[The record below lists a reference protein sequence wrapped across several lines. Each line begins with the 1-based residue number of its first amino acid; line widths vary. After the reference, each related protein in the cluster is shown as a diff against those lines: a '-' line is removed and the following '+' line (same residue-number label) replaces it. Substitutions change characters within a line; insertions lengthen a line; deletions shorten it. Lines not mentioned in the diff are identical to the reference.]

1 MDVTALDIALV
12 VAVGAGLMALAY
24 RSRHAPK
31 QAIKHCIVAVAGYIT
46 LSVVLAAVMDV
57 WALSSLRSGER
68 HLRSG
73 LAAFRAGDDTEAR
86 RLIAQATS
94 ELDRGDGRIGAWW
107 TRPVEIVPV
116 IGQHQRALRLVT
128 TAVTRASSTAK
139 DTTDVVNFD
148 SLKFANGTVD
158 IAALQSWVEPL
169 ATLNASLEAGSRDL
183 ARADD
188 AWLSA
193 PVQRKVTA
201 ARSELARAIIDLGN
215 VEQAVKLAPQLL
227 GGDRPHR
234 YLMLIL
240 NPTEGRGTV
249 GIVGNIVELNAVD
262 GHIDLGLVYSNDE
275 LNARLGPQGF
285 TPTGPTEAVERYG
298 RFFGDIGEWQE
309 ASISPHFPTVAAFAT
324 QLAAQ
329 SQMAPLDG
337 VIGVDVDVVGRLLE
351 LTGPT
356 TMQGVVEPINGANAQ
371 NMLLFGQ
378 YLAFGE
384 SPEEI
389 QVRQKALGNVVRDVW
404 QKVLDTTPSV
414 PKLAAVLGKS
424 ASQGHL
430 MVWLNDQPAQQLMA
444 NVSLDGALVKPNQ
457 GLLRV
462 VTHNRG
468 ASKIDW
474 FLRRTFDY
482 RITTAGQQLQHE
494 LKIVL
499 RNDSPTSGLPKYI
512 IGGFT
517 DLEPGLNV
525 QLLNVH
531 LDTLPTK
538 VTVDG
543 IDVPFE
549 SAVEEGRPVIRFPL
563 EIGSLASRT
572 VNVSWTTPASGQ
584 PGGFDRISIGGQPL
598 VATDQWTITIDGV
611 TTTTA
616 IPWRQSFVVKP

>member
-1 MDVTALDIALV
+1 
-12 VAVGAGLMALAY
+12 
-24 RSRHAPK
+24 
-31 QAIKHCIVAVAGYIT
+31 
-46 LSVVLAAVMDV
+46 
-57 WALSSLRSGER
+57 
-68 HLRSG
+68 
-73 LAAFRAGDDTEAR
+73 
-86 RLIAQATS
+86 
-94 ELDRGDGRIGAWW
+94 
-107 TRPVEIVPV
+107 
-116 IGQHQRALRLVT
+116 
-128 TAVTRASSTAK
+128 
-139 DTTDVVNFD
+139 
-148 SLKFANGTVD
+148 
-158 IAALQSWVEPL
+158 
-169 ATLNASLEAGSRDL
+169 
-183 ARADD
+183 
-188 AWLSA
+188 
-193 PVQRKVTA
+193 
-201 ARSELARAIIDLGN
+201 
-215 VEQAVKLAPQLL
+215 
-227 GGDRPHR
+227 
-234 YLMLIL
+234 
-240 NPTEGRGTV
+240 
-249 GIVGNIVELNAVD
+249 
-262 GHIDLGLVYSNDE
+262 
-275 LNARLGPQGF
+275 
-285 TPTGPTEAVERYG
+285 
-298 RFFGDIGEWQE
+298 
-309 ASISPHFPTVAAFAT
+309 
-324 QLAAQ
+324 
-329 SQMAPLDG
+329 

-499 RNDSPTSGLPKYI
+499 KNDSPTSGLPKYI

-598 VATDQWTITIDGV
+598 VATDQWTITIGGV

-616 IPWRQSFVVKP
+616 IPWRQSFVVEP